1 MYVGNLN
8 FEIIVLNGLKYQ
20 TGICNKFSTGK
31 SDCICRRC
39 HKSMLKNK
47 MPMQPQK
54 NKMGLCPKFNE
65 FESLC
70 PIELMLISQI
80 IPLMF
85 IVAKA
90 KGAQHGLKGQRVL
103 VPTDLKK
110 VQTILPRSFD
120 EEYLIFLALKRRL
133 SDKSAVNKQQICP
146 AFVNRALA
154 KLIEVNPFYKN
165 VIVNND
171 WRNVSEQSDPEF
183 WKLLTS
189 DNAKEFNIDD
199 QTDSDDDIEVNNK
212 LTESKM
218 KMSSL
223 PFPTVMHNIDVPNIS
238 SSEIV
243 SIAHG
248 EGQIPVS
255 FTSEPNWEA
264 FAFP

>member
-1 MYVGNLN
+1 
-8 FEIIVLNGLKYQ
+8 
-20 TGICNKFSTGK
+20 
-31 SDCICRRC
+31 
-39 HKSMLKNK
+39 
-47 MPMQPQK
+47 
-54 NKMGLCPKFNE
+54 
-65 FESLC
+65 
-70 PIELMLISQI
+70 
-80 IPLMF
+80 MF
-85 IVAKA
+85 IVTKA
-90 KGAQHGLKGQRVL
+90 KGAQHGLKGQCVL

-165 VIVNND
+165 VIVDND

-183 WKLLTS
+183 WKLLTN

-199 QTDSDDDIEVNNK
+199 QTDSDDDTEGNNK
-212 LTESKM
+212 LKESKM

-223 PFPTVMHNIDVPNIS
+223 PFLMVMHNIDVPNIS

-243 SIAHG
+243 NIAPG

-264 FAFP
+264 LAFP